1 MLRIILVGISIII
14 SYVFQ
19 TTFSMK
25 MSFGVVSPNIIM
37 ILVCGYALLRGKKE
51 GLIVGFFAGML
62 VDLFFGYGE
71 VVGINAFIYMM
82 IGYLIGIFHDIW
94 YLQDILI
101 PVTVVAISD
110 FIYNFIYY
118 IITFLLRNRLDLIH
132 YIKSIIIPEIIYT
145 VFLTVFIYRIMFLI
159 NRKLE
164 EFEMRGKE
172 EID

>member
-37 ILVCGYALLRGKKE
+37 ILVCSYALLRGKKE
-51 GLIVGFFAGML
+51 GLLVGFFAGFL

-71 VVGINAFIYMM
+71 VVGINAFLYMM
-82 IGYLIGIFHDIW
+82 IGYVVGIFHDIW

-101 PVTVVAISD
+101 PVSVVAISD
-110 FIYNFIYY
+110 FLYNFIYY

-145 VFLTVFIYRIMFLI
+145 VFLTVFIYRVMYLI

-164 EFEMRGKE
+164 EFEMRGNE

>member
-51 GLIVGFFAGML
+51 GLIVGFFAGFL
-62 VDLFFGYGE
+62 VDLFFGYYE
-71 VVGINAFIYMM
+71 VVGINAFLYMM
-82 IGYLIGIFHDIW
+82 IGYMVGIFHDIW

-110 FIYNFIYY
+110 FMYNFVTY
-118 IITFLLRNRLDLIH
+118 IITFLLRNRLDFIH
-132 YIKSIIIPEIIYT
+132 YVKAVIMPEIIYT
-145 VFLTVFIYRIMFLI
+145 VFLTVFVYRIMMLI
-159 NRKLE
+159 NKKLE
-164 EFEMRGKE
+164 EFEMRGQE